1 MFKSGFIG
9 RLRERLT
16 KTRSQF
22 AARLRNLFGASGTL
36 DEMLDGLEELLIEG
50 DVGVETAGALC
61 DFLRQEARN
70 RGEYAPEALYGVLK
84 EHLASLLDGAT
95 APISWDA
102 ATKPHVTLV
111 AGVNGA
117 GKTTTIGK
125 LAAKLRGEGRKVLL
139 AAGDTFRAAA
149 ADQLQIWSERTGAA
163 LVRHA
168 EGADPA
174 SVAFEA
180 VDKGESEGYDN
191 VIIDTAG
198 RLHTKVNLMEE
209 MKKVQRVIARRMPGA
224 PHEVL
229 LVLDAT
235 TGQNG
240 LIQAREFTNAL
251 NVTGIIITKLDG
263 TAKGGIAI
271 AIRKELGIP
280 IRMIGVGEGVEDLQP
295 FNAQEFV
302 EALFE

>member
-1 MFKSGFIG
+1 MFKSGFMG
-9 RLRERLT
+9 RLRERLS

-22 AARLRNLFGASGTL
+22 AARLRTLFGASSTL
-36 DEMLDGLEELLIEG
+36 DEMLEGLEELLIEG
-50 DVGVETAGALC
+50 DVGVETAGELC
-61 DFLRQEARN
+61 RFLREEARQ
-70 RGEYAPEALYGVLK
+70 RGEYDPEVLYGVLK
-84 EHLASLLDGAT
+84 EHLASLLDGT
-95 APISWDA
+95 VAPLSWDA

-125 LAAKLRGEGRKVLL
+125 LAAKLRGEGRSVLL

-180 VDKGESEGYDN
+180 VDKGESGGYDN

-224 PHEVL
+224 PHETL

-251 NVTGIIITKLDG
+251 NVSGIIITKLDG

-280 IRMIGVGEGVEDLQP
+280 IRMIGVGEGVDDLQP